1 MSFIRTSMKDRLLMY
16 DSLRCSFI
24 NIKKPPKSPKCT
36 ICGEEPTILSMNDS
50 WDVSQNCRGPNVVTV
65 TNGGSAPS
73 LTVQPTL
80 PEDLSISCTDYKR
93 LRDNGEPHVLLD
105 VRVPRQFEM
114 CSLEGATNIPLAN
127 LTEDLDRVAQLSNG
141 TKPVYCLCRRGIF
154 SVEATRVLSEA
165 AESHPD
171 ICSPKN
177 IRGGLQ
183 AWSEEVDISFP
194 KY

>member
-1 MSFIRTSMKDRLLMY
+1 MNKRLLMY

-36 ICGEEPTILSMNDS
+36 VCGEKPTIISMNDS
-50 WDVSQNCRGPNVVTV
+50 WGISQSCRGPSAVVT
-65 TNGGSAPS
+65 TSGPSSA
-73 LTVQPTL
+73 LTVHPTL
-80 PEDLSISCTDYKR
+80 PEDLSISCVEYKKV
-93 LRDNGEPHVLLD
+93 RDNGEPHVLLD

-114 CSLEGATNIPLAN
+114 CSLDGAVNIPLAK
-127 LTEDLDRVAQLSNG
+127 LSEELDRVAQLSNG
-141 TKPVYCLCRRGIF
+141 TKPVYCLCRRGVF
-154 SVEATRVLSEA
+154 SVEATHILTEA
-165 AESHPD
+165 KERYPD

-183 AWSEEVDISFP
+183 AWVKEVDNSFP